1 MLVCASL
8 TTNRRLEVG
17 PVASVAA
24 SVRPIRVPS
33 CRGPGTS
40 LRLHRTCGDTSRGVR
55 SSGECAAASGAMGE
69 GGYKLREAGNLSL
82 ELLDLWD
89 PRYRWTKPPVGW
101 QLRRFYLPYLPA
113 WRGRWCRRRRAPSA
127 RWTGGVEGRVP
138 SGTHCP
144 R

>member
-89 PRYRWTKPPVGW
+89 RGIGGPNRLWGGNFDDFISISASLARSVVSAEASTIRTLDG
-101 QLRRFYLPYLPA
+101 RR
-113 WRGRWCRRRRAPSA
+113 
-127 RWTGGVEGRVP
+127 
-138 SGTHCP
+138 
-144 R
+144 